1 MLIIKHRKVFGG
13 YLIILGILVL
23 LFLACAPKQTEIP
36 KQYTPPE
43 LTDEDLEIE
52 KTSIQQIQKPKKMSK
67 TKNGFR
73 DFFHILIGVNIGHVI
88 FGAAIGSQELVLT
101 GGLSI
106 AACRLAIY
114 AKEKSNEQ

>member
-23 LFLACAPKQTEIP
+23 LFLACAPKQVELP

-52 KTSIQQIQKPKKMSK
+52 EDIEMIE
-67 TKNGFR
+67 
-73 DFFHILIGVNIGHVI
+73 DLE
-88 FGAAIGSQELVLT
+88 ELDTAEPEV
-101 GGLSI
+101 
-106 AACRLAIY
+106 
-114 AKEKSNEQ
+114 E

>member
-1 MLIIKHRKVFGG
+1 MTLKNWIRQPH
-13 YLIILGILVL
+13 
-23 LFLACAPKQTEIP
+23 
-36 KQYTPPE
+36 PPM
-43 LTDEDLEIE
+43 
-52 KTSIQQIQKPKKMSK
+52 KMSK

-106 AACRLAIY
+106 VACRLAIY

>member
-1 MLIIKHRKVFGG
+1 MNKTHKEVFGG

-52 KTSIQQIQKPKKMSK
+52 EDIEMIEDLEDLDTAEPK
-67 TKNGFR
+67 
-73 DFFHILIGVNIGHVI
+73 
-88 FGAAIGSQELVLT
+88 AE
-101 GGLSI
+101 
-106 AACRLAIY
+106 
-114 AKEKSNEQ
+114 ENE